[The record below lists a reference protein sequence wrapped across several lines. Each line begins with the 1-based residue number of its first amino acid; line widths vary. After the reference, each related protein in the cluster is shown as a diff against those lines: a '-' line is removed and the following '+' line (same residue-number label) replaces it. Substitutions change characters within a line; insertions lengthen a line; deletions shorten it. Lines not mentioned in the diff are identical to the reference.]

1 MAIGIS
7 IPRIDAEGKVTGRTP
22 YPGDLDLP
30 GQLYLKVKWA
40 GRAPAR
46 IRRIDTRRAEALP
59 GVVAVF
65 TAKDVPVNEYGL
77 IYFDQPVI
85 CGPDSKPGA
94 DVVRYEGDVVALV
107 AAESEKIAAQA
118 VELVEVE
125 YEDLPGVYD
134 PEEALRPGA
143 PQVHPDYPGNL
154 LCHYR
159 IRQGDV
165 EAAFRE
171 AAVIVEGTY
180 RTPFQEHAYLQP
192 EAGVAYIDEEG
203 RITVVTAG
211 QWAHEDR
218 HQIAHALGLP
228 EDRVRVIYAAI
239 GGAFGGREDMSVQI
253 LLALAA
259 WKLGRPVKIIWSRE
273 ESIIGHH
280 KRHPVVARVRWAADR
295 EGRLLAVEADVIAD
309 VGAYAYT
316 STKVLGN
323 ITMSICGPYVVPN
336 VRADIRGALTHNP
349 PTGAMRGFGAPQA
362 LFIAEMQMNKLA
374 EALGM
379 DPVEI
384 RLRNVWRE
392 GSRMPTG
399 GIVPEGVS
407 IAEVIEACARAAG
420 WQRTERGWVRP
431 AAPPSSDPAKRYG
444 WGFAC
449 GFKNIA
455 YSFGFPEHCWARVE
469 LHGDAHIEKAI
480 VYHAG
485 ADVGQG
491 AHTVMVQMAAEA
503 LGLPPEKVEL
513 RASDTAFTESSGS
526 SSASRMT
533 FMAGNAIR
541 GAAER
546 ALAAWRN
553 EERPAI
559 GEFIY
564 RPVRTFP
571 FDPETGFS
579 ERPNVTYG
587 YVAEAVLIEVDIETG
602 QVRPVKVI
610 CADDVGRTIHPIN
623 VQGQIEGGVVQA
635 IGYAITENF
644 IVQQG
649 RILTRH
655 LSTYLI
661 PGISDIPEE
670 TESLILEHPDPLGPW
685 GVRGMAEMPFLPL
698 APALVAAV
706 HDATGVWFDS
716 LPLTPD
722 RVYAGLHPDRVPGG
736 RIAREA

>member
-1 MAIGIS
+1 MALGVS
-7 IPRIDAEGKVTGRTP
+7 LPRIDAEGKVTGRVP
-22 YPGDLDLP
+22 YPGDLDMP

-59 GVVAVF
+59 GIVAVF

-77 IYFDQPVI
+77 IHFDQPVI
-85 CGPDSKPGA
+85 CGPGSKPGA

-107 AAESEKIAAQA
+107 AAESEKMAARA
-118 VELVEVE
+118 VDLIEVD

-159 IRQGDV
+159 IRRGDV

-171 AAVIVEGTY
+171 AAVIVEGIY

-192 EAGVAYIDEEG
+192 EAGIAYIDEEG
-203 RITVVTAG
+203 RVTVVTAG

-228 EDRVRVIYAAI
+228 EERVRVIYAAI

-253 LLALAA
+253 LLALVA
-259 WKLGRPVKIIWSRE
+259 WRLGRPVKIVWSRE

-280 KRHPVVARVRWAADR
+280 KRHPVVARTRWAADR

-323 ITMSICGPYVVPN
+323 ITMSICGPYEVPN
-336 VRADIRGALTHNP
+336 VRADIRGALTNNP

-362 LFIAEMQMNKLA
+362 LFIAETQMNRLA

-384 RLRNVWRE
+384 RLKNGWRE
-392 GSRMPTG
+392 GSRMATG
-399 GIVPEGVS
+399 GVVPEGVS
-407 IAEVIEACARAAG
+407 LSEVIEACARAAG
-420 WQRTERGWVRP
+420 WRRTASGWVRP
-431 AAPPSSDPAKRYG
+431 QPPPSPDPTRRYG

-469 LHGDAHIEKAI
+469 LHGDAHIERAV

-503 LGLPPEKVEL
+503 LGLPPEKIEL
-513 RASDTAFTESSGS
+513 RASDTASTESSGS

-541 GAAER
+541 GAAQR
-546 ALAAWRN
+546 ALEAWQN

-559 GEFIY
+559 GEFTY

-587 YVAEAVLIEVDIETG
+587 YVAEAVLVEVDLETG
-602 QVRPVKVI
+602 QVRPVQVI
-610 CADDVGRTIHPIN
+610 CADDVGRAVNPLN
-623 VQGQIEGGVVQA
+623 VRGQIEGGVVQA
-635 IGYAITENF
+635 IGYVLTENF

-655 LSTYLI
+655 FSTYLI
-661 PGISDIPEE
+661 PGVADIPEAV
-670 TESLILEHPDPLGPW
+670 ESLILEHPDPLGPW

-698 APALVAAV
+698 APALIAAV
-706 HDATGVWFDS
+706 HDATGIWFETF
-716 LPLTPD
+716 PLTPD
-722 RVYAGLHPDRVPGG
+722 RLYAALYPERAKPKP
-736 RIAREA
+736 